1 MNLTV
6 LLTIPLGD
14 CDRQTLVKDFG
25 GNIMKKTYKPTPLD
39 TEDVILPPDLIGLQ
53 ELLAENAHDHWA
65 QLRMAEGWTY
75 GDTRD
80 NLNKKTPLLVPYH
93 DLPDSEKLFDRAT
106 AMETLK
112 AIIKLGFSISR
123 T

>member
-1 MNLTV
+1 
-6 LLTIPLGD
+6 
-14 CDRQTLVKDFG
+14 
-25 GNIMKKTYKPTPLD
+25 MKKNYKPTPLD
-39 TEDVILPPDLIGLQ
+39 TENIILPPELIELQ

-65 QLRMAEGWTY
+65 KLRIAEGWTY
-75 GDTRD
+75 GDIRD
-80 NLNKKTPLLVPYH
+80 NLNKKTPCLVPYC